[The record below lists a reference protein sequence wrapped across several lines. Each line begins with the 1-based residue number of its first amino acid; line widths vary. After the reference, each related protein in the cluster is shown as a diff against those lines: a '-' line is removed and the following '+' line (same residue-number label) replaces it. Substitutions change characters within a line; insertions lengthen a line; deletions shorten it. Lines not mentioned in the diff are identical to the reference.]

1 MDESRVH
8 YETRSDGQIAV
19 VTLTRERYR
28 NALSQQ
34 AIEALDAALMG
45 AAGDPDVRVIVLG
58 AAGPAFSAG
67 HDLGSPD
74 ALATRAEREGEP
86 MGRRYPRTRAMDVEP
101 HLRWRAIPKP
111 TIAMVQGNCIYAGW
125 MLASAMDVIFA
136 AEDAQ
141 FLPTNFAY
149 FSVPWDI
156 GARRAKYLMYDNRF
170 VGAREAMEWGF
181 VQDVFPVDGLEAGT
195 MAYAERVARQD
206 PFQLRMMKHSIH
218 QMQEIQG
225 FTAHI
230 LSSYSDRMVRAA
242 NTEVPIT
249 TDPGDGSRRRYVSVE
264 RARANRERDA
274 ARDTPGAGAEGSPPG
289 D

>member
-1 MDESRVH
+1 MNETNEAGPRVH
-8 YETRSDGQIAV
+8 YETRSDGTIAV
-19 VTLTRERYR
+19 ITMTRERYR

-34 AIEALDAALMG
+34 MISALEKAFDEAAADDA
-45 AAGDPDVRVIVLG
+45 VRVILLRG
-58 AAGPAFSAG
+58 AGPTFSGG

-74 ALATRAEREGEP
+74 AVAMRALREGES
-86 MGRRYPRTRAMDVEP
+86 MGSRYPRTRGMDVDP
-101 HLRWRAIPKP
+101 HLRWRNIPKP
-111 TIAMVQGNCIYAGW
+111 TIAIVQGYCIYAAW

-136 AEDAQ
+136 ADDAK

-149 FSVPWDI
+149 FAVPWDI

-170 VGAREAMEWGF
+170 LSAQEALEWGF
-181 VQDVFPVDGLEAGT
+181 VQEIHPLEDLEAAA
-195 MAYAERVARQD
+195 MAYAERVAQQD

-242 NTEVPIT
+242 NDVALTEG
-249 TDPGDGSRRRYVSVE
+249 GDDGGRRRYLSVE
-264 RARANRERDA
+264 RARANRDVEAD
-274 ARDTPGAGAEGSPPG
+274 
-289 D
+289 

>member
-1 MDESRVH
+1 MADDPRVH
-8 YETRSDGQIAV
+8 YETRDDGTIAV
-19 VTLTRERYR
+19 IGMARERYR
-28 NALSQQ
+28 NALSRQMVEE
-34 AIEALDAALMG
+34 IDAAFER
-45 AAGDPDVRVIVLG
+45 AAADDAVRVIVLRG
-58 AAGPAFSAG
+58 EGPTFSAG

-74 ALATRAEREGEP
+74 ALAMRAEREGEA
-86 MGRRYPRTRAMDVEP
+86 MGRRYPRTRAMDVDP

-111 TIAMVQGNCIYAGW
+111 TIAMVQGHCIYAAW

-136 AEDAQ
+136 ADNAQ

-156 GARRAKYLMYDNRF
+156 GARRAMYLMYDNRF
-170 VGAREAMEWGF
+170 IDAREAKEWGF
-181 VQDVFPVDGLEAGT
+181 VSDVFPADRLEAET
-195 MAYAERVARQD
+195 MAYAARVARQD

-249 TDPGDGSRRRYVSVE
+249 RDPGDGSRRKYVSVE
-264 RARANRERDA
+264 RARANRA
-274 ARDTPGAGAEGSPPG
+274 ATEGDEPGGSGTGA
-289 D
+289 